1 MTRTSLCASRSKTPD
16 SSDYHNRLPEFR
28 PKREIKKCDA
38 CHSALHAHGDKL
50 PRRRS
55 LGNRRVEKV
64 IQLLDEIDEIIGL
77 FLLGARVNSARIVLS
92 GCLLT
97 LALIAVLLPA

>member
-1 MTRTSLCASRSKTPD
+1 M
-16 SSDYHNRLPEFR
+16 
-28 PKREIKKCDA
+28 
-38 CHSALHAHGDKL
+38 
-50 PRRRS
+50 
-55 LGNRRVEKV
+55 EKV

-77 FLLGARVNSARIVLS
+77 FLLGARVNSARIVAS

>member
-1 MTRTSLCASRSKTPD
+1 
-16 SSDYHNRLPEFR
+16 
-28 PKREIKKCDA
+28 
-38 CHSALHAHGDKL
+38 L

-55 LGNRRVEKV
+55 LGNRRVERV

-77 FLLGARVNSARIVLS
+77 FLLGARANSARIVLS